1 MILLFFCNTTLAMV
15 EVFKTDVT
23 SETEADMLLAVL
35 QKKYPEARINF
46 DLQDCDRILRIK
58 GTVSTKDVVD
68 ILISKGYFCEELN

>member
-1 MILLFFCNTTLAMV
+1 MV